1 MWCFLHRFAQL
12 HSFGAVCT
20 GLHSLAEYSSDR
32 DLCKLGL
39 KLAEFIT
46 RTEYSTGSLGFMQS
60 DDILQDCAKALRERN
75 FLDEADILD
84 IKYWISSSDIDTA
97 ANVAERAI
105 RRNPQVAY
113 YYYAVGLHA
122 NNERALSAVKKGLK
136 AKQITPFVK
145 HYLLWRAVDHSTNVA
160 MFRLTG
166 NRICTPEWEEGIAL
180 LTSAYEDAKTFTI
193 EAPPDAKHMM
203 SMTMWYIVLGIILY
217 GYEYSKE
224 LNEISVRSTS

>member
-1 MWCFLHRFAQL
+1 MCQGFTR
-12 HSFGAVCT
+12 
-20 GLHSLAEYSSDR
+20 
-32 DLCKLGL
+32 K
-39 KLAEFIT
+39 EFP
-46 RTEYSTGSLGFMQS
+46 RRS
-60 DDILQDCAKALRERN
+60 
-75 FLDEADILD
+75 DILD
-84 IKYWISSSDIDTA
+84 VKYWISSSDIDTA

-166 NRICTPEWEEGIAL
+166 NRICTPEWEEGIVGSVDGRQEGPHSIDLGNVSRDDPEDEGCYGVGEAELDRPLEGRRDAPVVERHRKRRHGENTGGL
-180 LTSAYEDAKTFTI
+180 LVTCTSAACAYVG
-193 EAPPDAKHMM
+193 
-203 SMTMWYIVLGIILY
+203 S
-217 GYEYSKE
+217 
-224 LNEISVRSTS
+224 